1 MIVIGTDTHKDTHT
15 CAIVRAETGELLAI
29 TTRPARRDGFDQL
42 VRWTR
47 QHAPHDEPR
56 VWAIED
62 CRQVSGSFERFL
74 IARGERAVR
83 VAAYLTATRRKASRD
98 RGKNDTIDAI
108 AVARVALAE
117 GLDTLPVAFLD
128 DQAREI
134 RLLVDHRQSL
144 VAQRTRAQNKLRWLL
159 HDRWPELQVPVG
171 GGLDRRK
178 WLDTLTR
185 KLARTDQNAD
195 IRVCRDLLNQIRAQ
209 TRRVAEL
216 EREITTLVT
225 DYAPALLDLPGV
237 GPIIAAKLIGETANI
252 HRFKNDAAFARLAG
266 VAPIPASSGR
276 TDRHRL
282 DRGGNRQLNC
292 AIHRIAITQG
302 QSHPPAREYL
312 ARRQANG
319 NSRRDAIRAL
329 KRHLARTIYNALK
342 STTPIPHLT

>member
-15 CAIVRAETGELLAI
+15 CAIVRAETGELLAT
-29 TTRPARRDGFDQL
+29 TTRPARRDGFQQL
-42 VRWTR
+42 LRWTR
-47 QHAPHDEPR
+47 QHTPTDEPR

-62 CRQVSGSFERFL
+62 CRQVSSSLERFL
-74 IARGERAVR
+74 IERGERAVR
-83 VAAYLTATRRKASRD
+83 LAAYLTANRRKSSRD
-98 RGKNDTIDAI
+98 RGKSDTIDAI
-108 AVARVALAE
+108 AVARAALAE

-128 DQAREI
+128 DHAREI

-144 VAQRTRAQNKLRWLL
+144 VEQRTRAQNKLRWLL
-159 HDRWPELQVPVG
+159 HDRWPELQIPV
-171 GGLDRRK
+171 GGLDRQK
-178 WLDTLTR
+178 WLDTLTH
-185 KLARTDQNAD
+185 KLAHTDPSAD
-195 IRVCRDLLNQIRAQ
+195 IRVCRDLLGQIRAQ

-216 EREITTLVT
+216 EREINALVT
-225 DYAPALLDLPGV
+225 DYAPTLLQLPGV

-252 HRFKNDAAFARLAG
+252 HRFKNDAAYARLAG

-302 QSHPPAREYL
+302 ISHPPAREYL
-312 ARRQANG
+312 ARRQAGG

-329 KRHLARTIYNALK
+329 KRHLARTIYTTLK